1 MIGHR
6 YRNDVDTTR
15 LADATDSDKIAL
27 LQITNWERSHPAIAH
42 LLDHED
48 VQSQW
53 AHAITDQGTRGRVLI
68 CERDG
73 VLVGVAAI
81 EFDQEMG
88 HLSLIEV
95 APDLRRA
102 LIGSRLLNAA
112 ADLAHRSGC
121 VRLSCWLNED
131 QHDGRLFL
139 ESTGWGASGATR
151 TLSTATEDLDGA
163 VVVDQ
168 IELTTSLKTE

>member
-1 MIGHR
+1 VIGRR
-6 YRNDVDTTR
+6 YRSDVDTTR
-15 LADATDSDKIAL
+15 LADATDSDKISW
-27 LQITNWERSHPAIAH
+27 LQITNWKRSHPEIAH

-53 AHAITDQGTRGRVLI
+53 AHAITDQGTRGRVII

-81 EFDQEMG
+81 EFDQEIG

-131 QHDGRLFL
+131 QHDGQLFL
-139 ESTGWGASGATR
+139 ESTGWGVSGATR
-151 TLSTATEDLDGA
+151 TLSTAIDDPDSA

>member
-15 LADATDSDKIAL
+15 LADATDSDQIAL
-27 LQITNWERSHPAIAH
+27 LQITNWKRSHPEIAR
-42 LLDHED
+42 LLDPED

-73 VLVGVAAI
+73 VLVGVAAV
-81 EFDQEMG
+81 EFDQEIG

-95 APDLRRA
+95 APDLRRT

-139 ESTGWGASGATR
+139 ESTGWGISGASR
-151 TLSTATEDLDGA
+151 TLGTATDDPDRTI
-163 VVVDQ
+163 VVHQ
-168 IELTTSLKTE
+168 IELITSLETE

>member
-6 YRNDVDTTR
+6 YRNDVDITR
-15 LADATDSDKIAL
+15 LANATDSDQITH
-27 LQITNWERSHPAIAH
+27 LQITNWKLSHPEIAH
-42 LLDHED
+42 LLDAED

-53 AHAITDQGTRGRVLI
+53 AHATTDQGARGRVLI

-73 VLVGVAAI
+73 ILVGVAAV
-81 EFDQEMG
+81 EFDQDIG

-95 APDLRRA
+95 APDLRRT

-112 ADLAHRSGC
+112 ADLAHKSGC
-121 VRLSCWLNED
+121 MRLNCWLNED

-139 ESTGWGASGATR
+139 ESTGWGISGASR
-151 TLSTATEDLDGA
+151 TLGTVTDDPDRT
-163 VVVDQ
+163 VVAHQ
-168 IELTTSLKTE
+168 IELTTSLETE

>member
-6 YRNDVDTTR
+6 YRNDVDITR
-15 LADATDSDKIAL
+15 LANATDSDQITH
-27 LQITNWERSHPAIAH
+27 LQITNWKLSHPEIAH
-42 LLDHED
+42 LLDAED

-53 AHAITDQGTRGRVLI
+53 AHAITDQGARGRVLI

-73 VLVGVAAI
+73 ILVGVAAV
-81 EFDQEMG
+81 EFDQDIG

-95 APDLRRA
+95 APDLRRT

-112 ADLAHRSGC
+112 ADLAHKSGC
-121 VRLSCWLNED
+121 MQLNCWLNED

-139 ESTGWGASGATR
+139 ESTGWGISGASR
-151 TLSTATEDLDGA
+151 TLGTVTDDPDRT
-163 VVVDQ
+163 VVAHQ
-168 IELTTSLKTE
+168 IELTTSLETE

>member
-6 YRNDVDTTR
+6 YRNDVDITR
-15 LADATDSDKIAL
+15 LANATDSDQITH
-27 LQITNWERSHPAIAH
+27 LQITNWKLSHPEIAH
-42 LLDHED
+42 LLDAED

-53 AHAITDQGTRGRVLI
+53 AHAITDQGARGRVLI

-73 VLVGVAAI
+73 ILVGVAAV
-81 EFDQEMG
+81 EFDQDIG

-95 APDLRRA
+95 APDLRRT

-112 ADLAHRSGC
+112 AALAHKSGC
-121 VRLSCWLNED
+121 MRLNCWLNED

-139 ESTGWGASGATR
+139 ESTGWGISGASR
-151 TLSTATEDLDGA
+151 TLGTVTDDPDRT
-163 VVVDQ
+163 VVAHQ
-168 IELTTSLKTE
+168 IELTTSLETE

>member
-6 YRNDVDTTR
+6 YRNDVDITR
-15 LADATDSDKIAL
+15 LANATDSDQSTH
-27 LQITNWERSHPAIAH
+27 LQITNWKLSHPEIAH
-42 LLDHED
+42 LLDAED

-53 AHAITDQGTRGRVLI
+53 AHAITDQGARGRVLI

-73 VLVGVAAI
+73 ILVGVAAV
-81 EFDQEMG
+81 EFDQDIG

-95 APDLRRA
+95 APDLRRT

-112 ADLAHRSGC
+112 ADLAHKSGC
-121 VRLSCWLNED
+121 MRLNCWLNED

-139 ESTGWGASGATR
+139 ESTGWGISGASR
-151 TLSTATEDLDGA
+151 TLGTVTDDPDRT
-163 VVVDQ
+163 VVAHQ
-168 IELTTSLKTE
+168 IELTTSLETE

>member
-1 MIGHR
+1 VIGRR
-6 YRNDVDTTR
+6 YRSDVDTTR
-15 LADATDSDKIAL
+15 LADATDSDKISR
-27 LQITNWERSHPAIAH
+27 LQITNWKRSHPEIAH

-53 AHAITDQGTRGRVLI
+53 AHAITDQGTRGRVII

-81 EFDQEMG
+81 EFDQEIG

-131 QHDGRLFL
+131 QHDGQLFL
-139 ESTGWGASGATR
+139 ESTGWGVSGATR
-151 TLSTATEDLDGA
+151 TLSTAIDDPDSA

>member
-6 YRNDVDTTR
+6 YRNDVDITR
-15 LADATDSDKIAL
+15 LANATDSDQITH
-27 LQITNWERSHPAIAH
+27 LQITNWKLSHPEIAH
-42 LLDHED
+42 LLDAED

-53 AHAITDQGTRGRVLI
+53 AHAITDQGARGRVLI

-73 VLVGVAAI
+73 ILVGVAAV
-81 EFDQEMG
+81 EFDPDIG

-95 APDLRRA
+95 APDLRRT

-112 ADLAHRSGC
+112 ADLAHKSGC
-121 VRLSCWLNED
+121 MRLNCWLNED

-139 ESTGWGASGATR
+139 ESTGWGISGASR
-151 TLSTATEDLDGA
+151 TLGTVTDDPDRT
-163 VVVDQ
+163 VVAHQ
-168 IELTTSLKTE
+168 IELTTSLETE

>member
-6 YRNDVDTTR
+6 YRNDVDITR
-15 LADATDSDKIAL
+15 LANATDSDQITH
-27 LQITNWERSHPAIAH
+27 LQITNWKLSHPEIAH
-42 LLDHED
+42 LLDAED

-53 AHAITDQGTRGRVLI
+53 AHAITDQGARGRVLI

-73 VLVGVAAI
+73 ILVGVAAV
-81 EFDQEMG
+81 EFDQDIG

-95 APDLRRA
+95 APDLRRT

-112 ADLAHRSGC
+112 ADLAHKSGC
-121 VRLSCWLNED
+121 MRLNCWLNED

-139 ESTGWGASGATR
+139 ESTGWGISGASR
-151 TLSTATEDLDGA
+151 TLGTVTDDPDRT
-163 VVVDQ
+163 VVAHQ
-168 IELTTSLKTE
+168 IEFTTSLETE

>member
-6 YRNDVDTTR
+6 YRNDVDITR
-15 LADATDSDKIAL
+15 LANATDSDQITH
-27 LQITNWERSHPAIAH
+27 LQITNWKLSHPEIAH
-42 LLDHED
+42 LLDAED

-53 AHAITDQGTRGRVLI
+53 AHAITDQGARGRVLI

-73 VLVGVAAI
+73 ILVGVAAV
-81 EFDQEMG
+81 EFDQEIG

-95 APDLRRA
+95 APDLRRT

-112 ADLAHRSGC
+112 ADLAHKSGC
-121 VRLSCWLNED
+121 MRLNCWLNED

-139 ESTGWGASGATR
+139 ESTGWGISGASR
-151 TLSTATEDLDGA
+151 TLGTVTDDPDRT
-163 VVVDQ
+163 VVAHQ
-168 IELTTSLKTE
+168 IELTTSLETE

>member
-6 YRNDVDTTR
+6 YRNDVDITR
-15 LADATDSDKIAL
+15 LANATDSDQITH
-27 LQITNWERSHPAIAH
+27 LQITNWKLSHPEIAH
-42 LLDHED
+42 LLDAED

-53 AHAITDQGTRGRVLI
+53 AHAITDQGARGHVLI

-73 VLVGVAAI
+73 ILVGVAAV
-81 EFDQEMG
+81 EFDQDIG

-95 APDLRRA
+95 APDLRRT

-112 ADLAHRSGC
+112 ADLAHKSGC
-121 VRLSCWLNED
+121 MRLNCWLNED

-139 ESTGWGASGATR
+139 ESTGWGISGASR
-151 TLSTATEDLDGA
+151 TLGTVTDDPDRT
-163 VVVDQ
+163 VVAHQ
-168 IELTTSLKTE
+168 IELTTSLETE

>member
-6 YRNDVDTTR
+6 YRNDVDITR
-15 LADATDSDKIAL
+15 LANATDSDQITH
-27 LQITNWERSHPAIAH
+27 LQITNWKLSHPEIAH
-42 LLDHED
+42 LLDAED

-53 AHAITDQGTRGRVLI
+53 AHAITDQGARGRVLI

-73 VLVGVAAI
+73 ILVGVAAV
-81 EFDQEMG
+81 EFDQDIG

-95 APDLRRA
+95 APDLRRT

-112 ADLAHRSGC
+112 ADLAHKSGC
-121 VRLSCWLNED
+121 MRLNCWLNED

-139 ESTGWGASGATR
+139 ESTGWGISGASR
-151 TLSTATEDLDGA
+151 TLGTVTDDPDRT
-163 VVVDQ
+163 VVAHQ
-168 IELTTSLKTE
+168 IELTTSLETE

>member
-1 MIGHR
+1 M
-6 YRNDVDTTR
+6 DTTR
-15 LADATDSDKIAL
+15 LADASDSHKIAQ
-27 LQITNWERSHPAIAH
+27 LQITNWQRSHPEIAR
-42 LLDHED
+42 LLNHED

-73 VLVGVAAI
+73 VLVGVAAV
-81 EFDQEMG
+81 EFDQEIG

-95 APDLRRA
+95 VPDLRRA
-102 LIGSRLLNAA
+102 LIGSRLLNAV
-112 ADLAHRSGC
+112 ADLAYRSGC

-131 QHDGRLFL
+131 QHDRRLFL
-139 ESTGWGASGATR
+139 ESTGWGATGATQ
-151 TLSTATEDLDGA
+151 TLSTDTDDPNSA

>member
-6 YRNDVDTTR
+6 YRNDVDITR
-15 LADATDSDKIAL
+15 LANATDSDQITH
-27 LQITNWERSHPAIAH
+27 LQITNWKLSHPEIAH
-42 LLDHED
+42 LLDAED

-53 AHAITDQGTRGRVLI
+53 AHALTDQGARGRVLI

-73 VLVGVAAI
+73 IRVGAAAV
-81 EFDQEMG
+81 EFDQDIG

-95 APDLRRA
+95 APDLRRT

-112 ADLAHRSGC
+112 ADLAHKSGC
-121 VRLSCWLNED
+121 MRLNCWLNED

-139 ESTGWGASGATR
+139 ESTGWGISGASR
-151 TLSTATEDLDGA
+151 TLGTVTDDPDRT
-163 VVVDQ
+163 VVAHQ
-168 IELTTSLKTE
+168 IELTTSLETE